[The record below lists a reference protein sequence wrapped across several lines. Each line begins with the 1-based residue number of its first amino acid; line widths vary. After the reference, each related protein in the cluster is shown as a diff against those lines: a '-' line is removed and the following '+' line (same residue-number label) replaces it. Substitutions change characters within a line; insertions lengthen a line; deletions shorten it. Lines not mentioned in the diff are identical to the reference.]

1 MTGAD
6 GYWLDEL
13 AVRATRG
20 RFLRTTIAAVGG
32 LVFPLVRAH
41 PATSAANDPTACRKG
56 CFYMAHRTADRTL
69 QACRT
74 SVRQQAL
81 PDLLATLWVSPF
93 LGGAMLLAEPS
104 HEDCADRTLLVQ
116 KATLWDCMQPDCPGF
131 DPAAAG
137 GPCDGCQAAGGHCC
151 PDQAV
156 VSGYSCCTGTGGCC
170 DPSGNG
176 CASGVTACG
185 G

>member
-6 GYWLDEL
+6 RYWLDEL
-13 AVRATRG
+13 AVRATRR
-20 RFLRTTIAAVGG
+20 RFLRSTIAAVGG
-32 LVFPLVRAH
+32 LAFPLVRTQ
-41 PATSAANDPTACRKG
+41 PARSGANDPTACRKG
-56 CFYMAHRTADRTL
+56 CFFMAHKTAERTL
-69 QACRT
+69 QQCRT
-74 SVRQQAL
+74 NVQAQAL
-81 PDLLATLWVSPF
+81 GDLITTLWVSPL

-104 HEDCADRTLLVQ
+104 HEDCADRVLLAE

-131 DPAAAG
+131 DPLWRD
-137 GPCDGCQAAGGHCC
+137 GPCGSCKEGCTCC

-156 VSGYSCCTGTGGCC
+156 QGGYSPCTAGGGCC
-170 DPSGNG
+170 DPSGDG